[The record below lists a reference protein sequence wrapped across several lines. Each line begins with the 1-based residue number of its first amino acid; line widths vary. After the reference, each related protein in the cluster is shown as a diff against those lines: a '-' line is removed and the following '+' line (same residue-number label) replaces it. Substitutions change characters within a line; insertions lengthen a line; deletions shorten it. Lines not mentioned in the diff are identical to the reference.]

1 MQTKCSWQTVLN
13 FTDGTFTKATV
24 GTNGNVTISTATE
37 TITNDA
43 DGKAKVN
50 SPTDGLATAKKC
62 SGFYQ

>member
-1 MQTKCSWQTVLN
+1 MANGLN

-43 DGKAKVN
+43 DGKAKAN
-50 SPTDGLATAKKC
+50 SPTDGLATAKM
-62 SGFYQ
+62 